1 MIANRGP
8 SAVKT
13 SVHAV
18 VALLLWLV
26 SFASPPTLA
35 QEAIPPRLQI
45 GINLLPAVIAA
56 NKGLTNMPTDGVV
69 SIYIVYLANDHL
81 AEQLRRSIG
90 RIGLIKKRKLDTRTI
105 SIGELL
111 ALDIKPMS
119 TIFIAEPMEGRLD
132 ELIEFS
138 HNRRVLLFSP
148 FKGDVGKGVATG
160 FQVTDRVRPLVNLA
174 SLQQSKI
181 QLKAFFLRIAVKHE

>member
-1 MIANRGP
+1 MISSPGP

-13 SVHAV
+13 SVHTAA
-18 VALLLWLV
+18 ALLLWLV
-26 SFASPPTLA
+26 SFASPSALA

-56 NKGLTNMPTDGVV
+56 NKGLTNMPADRKV
-69 SIYIVYLANDHL
+69 SIYIVYLANNHI

-90 RIGLIKKRKLDTRTI
+90 RIGLIKKHKLDTRAI
-105 SIGELL
+105 SIDELL
-111 ALDIKPMS
+111 TLEIEPMS
-119 TIFIAEPMEGRLD
+119 TIFIAEPMKERLD
-132 ELIEFS
+132 ELVEFS
-138 HNRRVLLFSP
+138 HTRRLLLFSP

-160 FQVTDRVRPLVNLA
+160 FQVTDRVRPLVNLE
-174 SLQQSKI
+174 SLKKSKI

>member
-1 MIANRGP
+1 MISNRGP
-8 SAVKT
+8 SAVMT
-13 SVHAV
+13 SAHAAL
-18 VALLLWLV
+18 ALLLWLV
-26 SFASPPTLA
+26 SLASPPVLA
-35 QEAIPPRLQI
+35 QEALSPRLQI

-56 NKGLTNMPTDGVV
+56 NKGLTNMPADRDL
-69 SIYIVYLANDHL
+69 SIYIVYLANDHQ

-90 RIGLIKKRKLDTRTI
+90 RIGLIKKRKLDIRVI
-105 SIGELL
+105 PIDALL
-111 ALDIKPMS
+111 ALDIQPMS

-132 ELIEFS
+132 DLIEFS
-138 HNRRVLLFSP
+138 HTRRVLLFSP

-160 FQVTDRVRPLVNLA
+160 LQVTDRVRPLVNLE

>member
-1 MIANRGP
+1 MISNRRP
-8 SAVKT
+8 SAAKT
-13 SVHAV
+13 GVHAV

-26 SFASPPTLA
+26 WFASTTVLA

-56 NKGLTNMPTDGVV
+56 NKGLTNMPADRDVQV
-69 SIYIVYLANDHL
+69 YMVYLANDHL
-81 AEQLRRSIG
+81 AEQLNRSIG
-90 RIGLIKKRKLDTRTI
+90 RIGLIKKRKLETRVI
-105 SIGELL
+105 SIDELL
-111 ALDIKPMS
+111 ALEIQPMS
-119 TIFIAEPMEGRLD
+119 TIFITEPMKGRLD

-138 HNRRVLLFSP
+138 HTRRVLLFSP
-148 FKGDVGKGVATG
+148 FKGDVSQGVATG
-160 FQVTDRVRPLVNLA
+160 FQVTDRVRPLVNLD

>member
-160 FQVTDRVRPLVNLA
+160 LQVTDRVRPLVNLA
-174 SLQQSKI
+174 SLQQSNI